1 MTQMRRAV
9 LRRRAATVG
18 ALVALGVVAVASLA
32 IAAKPAPA
40 PSGPERGTTQCKRA
54 DDPAADS
61 TTRHLRGAIR
71 CLINEERAI
80 RGFGELTRNEAL
92 QTASQRHVKAMV
104 ASGCLAHHCPDEPDL
119 ETRLDQAGYFDGVES
134 WRFAENTGCGIS
146 AEAMVENWLA
156 SDYHRINILD
166 KEFAEIGVGATKRR
180 TKVSRCKKQYG
191 TFTFVAGVRT
201 R

>member
-1 MTQMRRAV
+1 MRKAV
-9 LRRRAATVG
+9 LRRRVATVG

-32 IAAKPAPA
+32 VAAKPAPE
-40 PSGPERGTTQCKRA
+40 PPVPERGTTQCKRA
-54 DDPAADS
+54 AEPAVDS
-61 TTRHLRGAIR
+61 RPRQLRGAIR

-80 RGFGELTRNEAL
+80 HGFSELTRNEAL

-104 ASGCLAHHCPDEPDL
+104 AAGCLAHQCPDEPDL
-119 ETRLDQAGYFDGVES
+119 ETRLDQAGYFDGVDS
-134 WRFAENTGCGIS
+134 WRFAENTGCGVS

-166 KEFAEIGVGATKRR
+166 PDFTEIGVGATKRR
-180 TKVSRCKKQYG
+180 TKVPRCKKDFG
-191 TFTFVAGVRT
+191 TFTFVAGLRT